1 MIKITSV
8 AQVVKPLVLFYVFLG
23 ILYWVIFLAPGEGDE
38 GLMSLYLEEG
48 KHQGFYWLIQAG
60 NFSLPYSLIVYPL
73 CFIFPCYMALRIGSL
88 AGSLFLFFYL
98 KRRLN
103 FKSQSFK
110 NHILFYLFSGSF
122 LLGTND
128 NLLFCLL
135 TVFFTE
141 VFLVLVKRQ
150 ERIPLYA
157 LACMVTALFTRMMA
171 IIYFPVIIYGLFL
184 VYFRKGIYRKEYLT
198 VFATGFLWFGLN
210 IPSIQS
216 NGLISF
222 DNKDTIFQLGLTW
235 VQRQYLS
242 QIYANEGKIPQF
254 SHVTWEQTLEYVQEN
269 GDENLPKT
277 SLEAILFD
285 ISFTLKEFVKDFIY
299 MVYSGIRQSGLAV
312 MFPLIGL
319 SLYFKTGNRGYFF
332 LGASQL
338 FTMLAISFLI
348 ISYIEIRWLA
358 PVFIMGIIGLESM
371 IQSSKRTTNY
381 FDICNQ
387 CILLALGIYGS
398 WRYISLIKTT
408 QFFQSL
414 I

>member
-1 MIKITSV
+1 MIKIKSV
-8 AQVVKPLVLFYVFLG
+8 AQVVKPLVLFYALLG
-23 ILYWVIFLAPGEGDE
+23 ILYWVFFLAPGEGDE

-48 KHQGFYWLIQAG
+48 KYQGFYWLIQAG

-73 CFIFPCYMALRIGSL
+73 CLIFPSYMALRIGSL
-88 AGSLFLFFYL
+88 TGSIFIYFYL
-98 KRRLN
+98 KSRLN
-103 FKSQSFK
+103 YKSQSFK

-141 VFLVLVKRQ
+141 VFLVLAKRQ
-150 ERIPLYA
+150 ERVPLYA
-157 LACMVTALFTRMMA
+157 LASMVTALFTRTMA
-171 IIYFPVIIYGLFL
+171 IIYFPVILGGLFL
-184 VYFRKGIYRKEYLT
+184 VFFRKGIYRKEYLT
-198 VFATGFLWFGLN
+198 ILATAFLWFGLN

-222 DNKDTIFQLGLTW
+222 DNKDTIFQLGMTW

-242 QIYANEGKIPQF
+242 QVYANEGKIPQF

-269 GDENLPKT
+269 GNESLPKT
-277 SLEAILFD
+277 SLDAILFD
-285 ISFTLKEFVKDFIY
+285 IPFTLKEFVKDFIY
-299 MVYSGIRQSGLAV
+299 MIYSGFRQSGLAV
-312 MFPLIGL
+312 LYPLIGF
-319 SLYFKTGNRGYFF
+319 SIFFKSGNRGHFF

-338 FTMLAISFLI
+338 FTMLAISLLI

-371 IQSSKRTTNY
+371 IQSSKRTANY
-381 FDICNQ
+381 LDVCNQ
-387 CILLALGIYGS
+387 GVLLALGLYGS
-398 WRYISLIKTT
+398 WRYISLIKAT
-408 QFFQSL
+408 QLFQSL
-414 I
+414 V